1 MAQLSSGR
9 KLMDHPGD
17 FEFLSRRIKETKGL
31 RTRDA
36 AENLLDQAIVAMVAT
51 SEQVAGAS

>member
-1 MAQLSSGR
+1 
-9 KLMDHPGD
+9 MDHPGD